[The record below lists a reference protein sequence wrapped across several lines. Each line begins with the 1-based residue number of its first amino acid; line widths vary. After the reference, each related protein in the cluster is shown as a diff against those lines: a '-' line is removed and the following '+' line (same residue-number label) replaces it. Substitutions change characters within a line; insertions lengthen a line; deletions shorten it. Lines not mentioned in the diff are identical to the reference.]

1 MPALTLIPIKPFD
14 NMKCFTF
21 SALIAVNFIFMYS
34 CKSPEVKKSPV
45 VISKDSTIVVADT
58 TTIPAGSDT
67 VATAKA
73 PLPLTLVI
81 TNLASATGP
90 VIVGVYGTKNK
101 FPDPRD
107 QLKVYKFTPHDKQ
120 LTAQITDLP
129 AGTYAM
135 AIFQDVNSNGKID
148 KNLIGIP
155 TEPYAFSKN
164 YKPTVKAPAFKD
176 CCFDYLAQ
184 NDTINMKM
192 IR

>member
-1 MPALTLIPIKPFD
+1 MKFFPACILITA
-14 NMKCFTF
+14 N
-21 SALIAVNFIFMYS
+21 LIFICS
-34 CKSPEVKKSPV
+34 CKPPESKEPTV
-45 VISKDSTIVVADT
+45 VISSDTTVVAADTVKMALPADSVTIT
-58 TTIPAGSDT
+58 TT
-67 VATAKA
+67 TA
-73 PLPLTLVI
+73 LSLTIIV

-101 FPDPRD
+101 FPDPKD
-107 QLKVYKFTPHDKQ
+107 QLKVYTFTPHDTQ

-129 AGTYAM
+129 VGTYAL
-135 AIFQDVNSNGKID
+135 AIYQDVNSNGKID

-164 YKPTVKAPAFKD
+164 YKPTIKAPGFKD

-184 NDTINMKM
+184 NDTVTMKM